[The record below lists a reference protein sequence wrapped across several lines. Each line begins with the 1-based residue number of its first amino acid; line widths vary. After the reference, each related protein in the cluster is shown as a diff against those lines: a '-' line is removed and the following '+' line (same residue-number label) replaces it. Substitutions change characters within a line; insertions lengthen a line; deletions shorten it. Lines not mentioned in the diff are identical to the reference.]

1 MGASAAGGPAQGPPA
16 AAVEEEVPDSIK
28 ALLVEPQR
36 PQSPLRPSDDDEDDS
51 KASGQVRRSLSSRLA
66 TQGERGCW
74 KGTLG
79 EADRTG
85 LLTDRKSVV

>member
-1 MGASAAGGPAQGPPA
+1 M
-16 AAVEEEVPDSIK
+16 PDSIK

-74 KGTLG
+74 KGRHTLG

-85 LLTDRKSVV
+85 VLTIDQCFLYLLSGLAHIHLAFPLSEI